1 MAIGALGV
9 AAQRPGYPLHA
20 DLTSLRAVLPAA
32 QEPERHAPQVAR
44 WAFDA
49 DLGHITGVDAHGRVL
64 MSVAANP
71 LFGPRL
77 AAAFGAAQAW
87 QTPAA
92 AGHGRPALP
101 C

>member
-1 MAIGALGV
+1 
-9 AAQRPGYPLHA
+9 
-20 DLTSLRAVLPAA
+20 
-32 QEPERHAPQVAR
+32 
-44 WAFDA
+44 
-49 DLGHITGVDAHGRVL
+49 

-87 QTPAA
+87 QTPVAA
-92 AGHGRPALP
+92 EHGRPALP